1 MNIDIKICE
10 DDEIQL
16 KYIEEKVKIILND
29 TNYNIECFTSAG
41 DLLNSNLEKID
52 ILILDLDLGTDW
64 GIEVA
69 KEIRARKI
77 NCEIIFL
84 TALEDYSRE
93 GYKVKAFRYILK
105 DDNMYFELEESIKEC
120 IKELQNE
127 NKKIKID
134 TNQGEYYLDIY
145 EILYLEVFSKEV
157 NIHTND
163 NVYKVMLPI
172 NVFEKKLKPYYFFRC
187 YKSYIINLKK
197 VTRIEKSNVFIGNI
211 LVPVSKYKFKE
222 FKNLLAKALGDIL

>member
-1 MNIDIKICE
+1 MNIYIKICE
-10 DDEIQL
+10 DNEIQL
-16 KYIEEKVKIILND
+16 KYIKEKVKIILND
-29 TNYNIECFTSAG
+29 INYNIECFTSAG
-41 DLLNSNLEKID
+41 DLLNSNLDKMN
-52 ILILDLDLGTDW
+52 ILILDLDLGNDW

-69 KEIRARKI
+69 KEIRMRKI
-77 NCEIIFL
+77 KCEIIFL
-84 TALEDYSRE
+84 TALDNYSRE

-105 DDNMYFELEESIKEC
+105 DDNMYMELEESLKEY
-120 IKELQNE
+120 IRELHGE

-134 TNQGEYYLDIY
+134 TKQGEYYLYIND
-145 EILYLEVFSKEV
+145 ILYLEVFSKEV

-187 YKSYIINLKK
+187 HKSYIINLKK

>member
-29 TNYNIECFTSAG
+29 INYNIECFTSAG
-41 DLLNSNLEKID
+41 DLLNSNLDKMN
-52 ILILDLDLGTDW
+52 ILILDLDLGNDW

-69 KEIRARKI
+69 KEIRMRKI
-77 NCEIIFL
+77 KCEIIFL
-84 TALEDYSRE
+84 TALDNYSRE

-105 DDNMYFELEESIKEC
+105 DDNMYMELEESLKEY
-120 IKELQNE
+120 IRELHGE

-187 YKSYIINLKK
+187 HKSYIINLKK

>member
-1 MNIDIKICE
+1 MNIYIKICE
-10 DDEIQL
+10 DNEIQL
-16 KYIEEKVKIILND
+16 KYIKEKVKIILND
-29 TNYNIECFTSAG
+29 INYNIECFTSAG
-41 DLLNSNLEKID
+41 DLLNSNLDKMN
-52 ILILDLDLGTDW
+52 ILILDLDLGNDW

-69 KEIRARKI
+69 KEIRMRKI
-77 NCEIIFL
+77 KCEIIFL
-84 TALEDYSRE
+84 TALDNYSRE

-105 DDNMYFELEESIKEC
+105 DDNMYMELEESLKEY
-120 IKELQNE
+120 IRELHGE

-134 TNQGEYYLDIY
+134 TKQGEYYLYINDI
-145 EILYLEVFSKEV
+145 F
-157 NIHTND
+157 
-163 NVYKVMLPI
+163 YKVMSPI

-187 YKSYIINLKK
+187 HKSYIINLKK

>member
-1 MNIDIKICE
+1 MN
-10 DDEIQL
+10 
-16 KYIEEKVKIILND
+16 
-29 TNYNIECFTSAG
+29 
-41 DLLNSNLEKID
+41 
-52 ILILDLDLGTDW
+52 ILILDLDLGNDW

-69 KEIRARKI
+69 KEIRMRKI
-77 NCEIIFL
+77 KCEIIFL
-84 TALEDYSRE
+84 TALDNYSRE

-105 DDNMYFELEESIKEC
+105 DDNMYMELEESLKEY
-120 IKELQNE
+120 IRELHGE

-134 TNQGEYYLDIY
+134 TKQGEYYLYIND
-145 EILYLEVFSKEV
+145 ILYLEVFSKEV

-187 YKSYIINLKK
+187 HKSYIINLKK

-211 LVPVSKYKFKE
+211 LIPVSKYKLKE